1 LLDSMRA
8 ASQTWFGRVVMGLV
22 MGFIVLSFTVWGIG
36 DIFQGF
42 SSKDLAKV
50 GSTSITVDAYR
61 NAYQFELQRL
71 QQQLKRAVTNE
82 EARAYGID
90 RQVLSRLISEA
101 TLDEKAKDLGL
112 AISDRQIAESIVKDD
127 TFKDASG
134 KFDKMRFESILREN
148 GFTERSFVTQQRDV
162 YLRREI
168 AQSISSNLEVPD
180 VLVDAIHR
188 FQDETRSID
197 YVVLPP
203 SAAGQIAEPTKDD
216 LDTYYQAHQQ
226 SYRTPEYRKVI
237 MLTVSPAKV
246 AAAEKISEDDLKKR
260 YEETKE
266 RFTTPETRTIEQIAY
281 PDEPTAQAARSQIDS
296 GKTFQDLA
304 KEKNLTQTDIDLG
317 TVTKASMIDKA
328 VAEAAFAL
336 PEGEVSQPVKSR
348 FGAVLLHVTKV
359 NPAKTQPFSDV
370 SNLISQELSVLRSRS
385 TVSKLRDQIE
395 DQRSSGKS
403 LTEAAKSAGL
413 EPETIDAVDATG
425 RDKSG
430 KMIADVATDPA
441 ILKAVFASDVGVDN
455 DTIATKD
462 GGTVWFEIASIEPA
476 HQQSLDDVKA
486 QVEKGWKDDETDK
499 KLSEKAVDWINKLKA
514 GETLQK
520 LAESEKDVSVKHAD
534 GIKRGGGA
542 GLSQSA
548 VAQVFNVPV
557 KGYESATEGDGRMI
571 FQVLTSTVPPLDK
584 NAPELKSLTDQVK
597 TSLNNEVIGE
607 YLAGL
612 QKTYGLKV
620 NYQALGSAVSSANN
634 Y

>member
-1 LLDSMRA
+1 MRA

-61 NAYQFELQRL
+61 NAYQFELQHL

-82 EARAYGID
+82 EARTYGID

-520 LAESEKDVSVKHAD
+520 LAESEKDVSLKHAD

>member
-82 EARAYGID
+82 EARTYGID

-266 RFTTPETRTIEQIAY
+266 RFTAPETRTIEQIAY

-499 KLSEKAVDWINKLKA
+499 KLSEKAVDWTNKLKA

-520 LAESEKDVSVKHAD
+520 LAESEKNVSVKHAD